1 MENSLTQTK
10 NQKVVKILS
19 WILIVISAFY
29 LIQTFSGFMMLIQA
43 NITKNF
49 TKPVEIN
56 YSQFLITYS
65 IALLIYVLI
74 LVSAVYVLKHKELWR
89 KVLIYSLIF
98 LILSLLISPI
108 INYNYSPTVK
118 LQVENVND
126 YGMVDTLNKI
136 NLL

>member
-1 MENSLTQTK
+1 
-10 NQKVVKILS
+10 
-19 WILIVISAFY
+19 
-29 LIQTFSGFMMLIQA
+29 MMLIQA

-98 LILSLLISPI
+98 LILALLISPI
-108 INYNYSPTVK
+108 INYTYSPTVK

-126 YGMVDTLNKI
+126 YGMVDTLNKT
-136 NLL
+136 NLLWFYVWSILLSLFYVFVIVKLSKTEIKTLFN

>member
-49 TKPVEIN
+49 TKPAIHN
-56 YSQFLITYS
+56 F
-65 IALLIYVLI
+65 
-74 LVSAVYVLKHKELWR
+74 
-89 KVLIYSLIF
+89 
-98 LILSLLISPI
+98 
-108 INYNYSPTVK
+108 
-118 LQVENVND
+118 
-126 YGMVDTLNKI
+126 G
-136 NLL
+136 